1 MIPAIMGDQQI
12 YDRILFGSE
21 QLDARISELAA
32 LITDAYGAC
41 ENVTALVLLEG
52 ARVFADRLFSK
63 MDVPL
68 DVEYMKISSYHGGTK
83 TTGKTLFDFPSQL
96 CEKFQDRDIVI
107 IDDIYDTGLT
117 LHSLIE
123 HIQDYK
129 PKSINTCILLGKK
142 RIHKKE
148 VQIDFLGFSVEDVF
162 VIGYGMDYKD
172 QYRDLPF
179 VAALSD
185 KWIEDN
191 SNSSK
196 SISKKTLKV

>member
-1 MIPAIMGDQQI
+1 MADQQI

-21 QLDARISELAA
+21 QLDMRISELAA

-63 MDVPL
+63 LNLPL

-83 TTGKTLFDFPSQL
+83 STGEILFDFPSHL
-96 CEKFQDRDIVI
+96 CAKFQDRNILI

-129 PKSINTCILLGKK
+129 PKSIKTCILLGKK